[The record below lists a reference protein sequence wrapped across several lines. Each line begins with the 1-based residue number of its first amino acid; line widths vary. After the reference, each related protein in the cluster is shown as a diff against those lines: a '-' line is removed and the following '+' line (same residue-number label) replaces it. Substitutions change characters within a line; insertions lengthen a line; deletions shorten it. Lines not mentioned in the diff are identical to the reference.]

1 MLFARGASLFW
12 PASASI
18 QGGVKG
24 GNGFGVDGEGW
35 GLGSGGLV
43 VLFARGASL
52 LWSASVGVK
61 GGVKGGNG
69 FGVDGEGGS

>member
-1 MLFARGASLFW
+1 VRVQIDQLRSGSR
-12 PASASI
+12 
-18 QGGVKG
+18 
-24 GNGFGVDGEGW
+24 EGW
-35 GLGSGGLV
+35 SLGSGGLV
-43 VLFARGASL
+43 VLFACGASL

>member
-1 MLFARGASLFW
+1 LVMLF
-12 PASASI
+12 
-18 QGGVKG
+18 
-24 GNGFGVDGEGW
+24 
-35 GLGSGGLV
+35 
-43 VLFARGASL
+43 VLFVCGASL